1 MPKMIIYTDGGS
13 RGNPGPAASGFTI
26 DGKPHGVYLGRA
38 TNNIAEYTAIK
49 LALEKAFE
57 QLGAAAKKTDIEVR
71 MDSQLAQRQLIGRYK
86 MKNAGLRPI
95 FETIQE
101 SCVSFKSVKF
111 IHVPRAENV
120 AADAA
125 VNKALDEALSRS

>member
-1 MPKMIIYTDGGS
+1 MIIYTDGGS

-26 DGKPHGVYLGRA
+26 DGKAYGKYLGVA
-38 TNNIAEYTAIK
+38 TNNVAEYTAIQ
-49 LALEKAFE
+49 LALEKVYE
-57 QLGAAAKKTDIEVR
+57 QLGAAAKNTSVEVR

-95 FETIQE
+95 FDRVKLL
-101 SCVSFKSVKF
+101 CMYFKSVKF
-111 IHVPRAENV
+111 VHVPREENS

-125 VNKALDEALSRS
+125 VNKALDEAV